1 MSLIQRSDAEIE
13 NLEAEA
19 RAALLAPEPSFTD
32 RTYHQGV
39 MDTLQFLQGRE
50 KNPYETEE

>member
-19 RAALLAPEPSFTD
+19 RAALLAREPSFTE
-32 RTYHQGV
+32 RTYHQGI
-39 MDTLQFLQGRE
+39 MDALQFLKGRE
-50 KNPYETEE
+50 ENPYEVEE